1 MEIINLAKNIQPY
14 LQEIRRKFHKYP
26 EISYEEKQTE
36 KIIIEEL
43 KKIGTFTIK
52 ENINGYGII
61 ADMEGAKPG
70 KTIALRAD
78 MDALQICEETGLSYS
93 SKNKGIM
100 HACGHDCH
108 MTMVLGAAKLLS
120 EKKNEI
126 AGNVRLIF
134 QPAEEL
140 SPKGGSRGM
149 IEAGAL
155 DNVDS
160 IFGLHVWPDLP
171 LGKIGV
177 KSGALMAASDHFV
190 VKIKGKSSH
199 AAKPNEGID
208 ALVTGAQFIT
218 AVQTIV
224 SRNADPMKSIVITI
238 GKMQAGSRY
247 NIVAEECIL
256 EGTCR
261 TFAPEMRELAE
272 KRLQTILE
280 GICTL
285 SGCTGVLNYEK
296 GYMALENDPISTEYM
311 EKIIKNLYGEKNVVK
326 VEPAMTAEDFSFYLD
341 KKPGAFAWIGTTAEG
356 EKMYPLHNSRYA
368 PNEDV
373 LWRGAALLAQLVLDF
388 K

>member
-14 LQEIRRKFHKYP
+14 LQEIRREFHKYP

-126 AGNVRLIF
+126 VGNVRLIF

-177 KSGALMAASDHFV
+177 KSGALMAAS
-190 VKIKGKSSH
+190 
-199 AAKPNEGID
+199 E
-208 ALVTGAQFIT
+208 
-218 AVQTIV
+218 
-224 SRNADPMKSIVITI
+224 
-238 GKMQAGSRY
+238 
-247 NIVAEECIL
+247 
-256 EGTCR
+256 
-261 TFAPEMRELAE
+261 
-272 KRLQTILE
+272 
-280 GICTL
+280 
-285 SGCTGVLNYEK
+285 
-296 GYMALENDPISTEYM
+296 
-311 EKIIKNLYGEKNVVK
+311 
-326 VEPAMTAEDFSFYLD
+326 SFC
-341 KKPGAFAWIGTTAEG
+341 
-356 EKMYPLHNSRYA
+356 S
-368 PNEDV
+368 
-373 LWRGAALLAQLVLDF
+373 
-388 K
+388 

>member
-14 LQEIRRKFHKYP
+14 LQEIRREFHKYP

-356 EKMYPLHNSRYA
+356 EKMYSLHNSRYA

>member
-14 LQEIRRKFHKYP
+14 LQEIRREFHKYP

-311 EKIIKNLYGEKNVVK
+311 EKIIKNEGKNSIYLY
-326 VEPAMTAEDFSFYLD
+326 TAWGGTNQELQSTDIL
-341 KKPGAFAWIGTTAEG
+341 KKTADTMRKIEYKGRFEIGATIGSHSG
-356 EKMYPLHNSRYA
+356 PVFGIGIISKIR
-368 PNEDV
+368 
-373 LWRGAALLAQLVLDF
+373 
-388 K
+388 